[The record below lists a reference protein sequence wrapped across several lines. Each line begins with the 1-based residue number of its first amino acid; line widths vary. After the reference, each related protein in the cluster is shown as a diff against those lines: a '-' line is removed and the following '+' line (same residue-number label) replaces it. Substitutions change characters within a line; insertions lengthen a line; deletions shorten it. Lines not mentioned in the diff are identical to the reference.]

1 MELPNILIE
10 KVKQGKVIL
19 FLGSGALYG
28 ATLPGREIPLGHNLR
43 DILCDKYLNDNF
55 KQSDLAHVAAMAISR
70 SSLFDV
76 QDFIKD
82 YFSGLIPA
90 DFHRQI
96 PLFRWRAIFT
106 TNYDLLIEASYE
118 GVKDAAQDLTIII
131 SNEDHL
137 DETRSTNNKLL
148 YLKLHGCVTRT
159 HDSSIP
165 LILTTDQYNE
175 SYATRKRLF
184 NHLSELAY
192 ENTVVFV
199 GHSLLDHNIRYV
211 MLQLEKEAPHGQ
223 RHYLLKPGV
232 DDIERDFWGQKKI
245 TVLDVTFQKF
255 IEDICN
261 AVSASDRTLSLV
273 RPPATHPIQSVFITH
288 SAPSDELI
296 DYLTSQVEW
305 VTPSIPFKNLDP
317 KNFFHGEDQDWYPI
331 VNDICITRELTNE
344 ILEGALLIPDVERL
358 MSPDFFV
365 IKGEAGSGKS
375 ILLRQLAWRV
385 AHESVGIALWV
396 KADGAGDLPLI
407 EELISKSSE
416 RIFLFWDD
424 AATNVIEI
432 SRFVLK
438 SRRRNPRITIVTA
451 ERYNEW
457 NVRCEELDQLITK
470 KFELRYLSEKE
481 IDALLSKLEKY
492 NCLGPNLIGKDH
504 AARCQE
510 LKDIHG
516 RQLLVA
522 LHEATMG
529 RPFEE
534 IIFNEYENI
543 YPDSA
548 KKIYLT
554 VCTLNRLKI
563 PVRAGLMS
571 RIHEISFTEFTEK
584 FYKPLEKVVIAKGSS
599 DQDVHYHARHSE
611 IAEIVF
617 RRALSNVEERF
628 QEYINIIS
636 KLNIS
641 FTSDKASFRALI
653 RAKSLVELF
662 PNYDDIAAIY
672 RYAMDSTGEDPYLLQ
687 QMANFER
694 IRPNGSLDKALE
706 LLLVA
711 KDAAPFDS
719 SILHTLSVVWRDK
732 AKKSSD
738 FHIRKKC
745 RSEARG
751 YLDRISSKWG
761 MSGHLSTSM
770 IELSIDALKD
780 LLEDSDVLPASVRD
794 AIRNV
799 QHELTENKRQYPS
812 EGHLHSLEATF
823 AKLIEDHERAF
834 TALERSFEEN
844 DREPYLAIRLATSY
858 LSKSDPDNAKRI
870 LQLALERRRA
880 DHRLNF
886 HYAELLRNSFQE
898 TNTTELLYY
907 YRRGFTPNDVNY
919 QAQFWFARFAYQSQE
934 NNNHNMAKEIFNS
947 LRKARLPHAS
957 KVEIRDYEGR
967 AKSTSFEGLVKKKRI
982 GFGFLRMDGSG
993 YEIFFPASAV
1003 LDDMWEAIKEG
1014 DRIRFNIGYSYSG
1027 VVGCNITC

>member
-1 MELPNILIE
+1 METPNILVE
-10 KVKQGKVIL
+10 KVKQGKVVL

-28 ATLPGREIPLGHNLR
+28 ATLPNKEIPLGQKLR
-43 DILCDKYLNDNF
+43 DILCDEYLNESF
-55 KQSDLAHVAAMAISR
+55 KQSELAHVAAMAISR
-70 SSLFDV
+70 SGLFEV
-76 QDFIKD
+76 QDFIKE

-90 DFHRQI
+90 EFHNQI
-96 PLFRWRAIFT
+96 PLFKWRAIFT
-106 TNYDLLIEASYE
+106 TNYDLLIETIYASA
-118 GVKDAAQDLTIII
+118 DNTAQALNVVI

-137 DETRSTNNKLL
+137 DETRSTNEKLA

-159 HDSSIP
+159 HDSSLP

-175 SYATRKRLF
+175 SYASRKRLF
-184 NHLSELAY
+184 NQLYELAY

-211 MLQLEKEAPHGQ
+211 MLQLEKESAHGQ

-245 TVLDVTFQKF
+245 TALDITFQKF

-261 AVSASDRTLSLV
+261 KVSVSDRTLALI
-273 RPPATHPIQSVFITH
+273 RPPSTHPIKSVFVTH
-288 SAPSDELI
+288 TNPSDELI
-296 DYLTSQVEW
+296 DYLTNQVEW
-305 VTPSIPFKNLDP
+305 VNKSIPFKSADP
-317 KNFFHGEDQDWYPI
+317 KEFFHGMDQDWFPI
-331 VNDICITRELTNE
+331 VNEVCIKRELSAD
-344 ILEGALLIPDVERL
+344 ILESALLAPDAERI
-358 MSPDFFV
+358 MSQDFYV

-375 ILLRQLAWRV
+375 ILLRQLAWRIAQEALGV
-385 AHESVGIALWV
+385 ALWV
-396 KADGAGDLPLI
+396 KADGAGEIDLI
-407 EELISKSSE
+407 EELISKSNE
-416 RIFLFWDD
+416 RVFLFWDD
-424 AATNVIEI
+424 AAANVIAL
-432 SRFVLK
+432 SRFILK
-438 SRRRNPRITIVTA
+438 SRKKNSRVTVVTA

-470 KFELRYLSEKE
+470 TFELKYLSEKE
-481 IDALLSKLEKY
+481 IDDLVCKLEKY
-492 NCLGPNLIGKDH
+492 DCLGPNLSGRSH

-510 LKDIHG
+510 LKEVHG

-529 RPFEE
+529 RPFED
-534 IIFNEYENI
+534 IIFDEYENI

-571 RIHEISFTEFTEK
+571 RIHEISFTDFTEK
-584 FYKPLEKVVIAKGSS
+584 LYKPLEKVVITKGSS

-617 RRALSNVEERF
+617 RRALSDVNERF
-628 QEYINIIS
+628 QEYISIIN

-641 FTSDKASFRALI
+641 FSSDKASFRALI

-662 PNYDDIAAIY
+662 PSYEDVAAIY
-672 RYAMDSTGEDPYLLQ
+672 RHAMNSVGDDPYLLQ

-694 IRPNGSLDKALE
+694 LRPNGSLDKALD
-706 LLLVA
+706 LLLIA
-711 KDAAPFDS
+711 KEAAPYDS

-732 AKKSSD
+732 AKKSND
-738 FHIRKKC
+738 FNIRKKC

-751 YLDRISSKWG
+751 YLERISSKWG

-780 LLEDSDVLPASVRD
+780 LLEDSEVLSTSVRE

-823 AKLIEDHERAF
+823 AKLIDDHERAF

-858 LSKSDPDNAKRI
+858 LGKNDPENAKRI
-870 LQLALERRRA
+870 LQLALERRRG
-880 DHRLNF
+880 DHKLNF
-886 HYAELLRNSFQE
+886 HYAELLRISFR
-898 TNTTELLYY
+898 TTAPEELLYY
-907 YRRGFTPNDVNY
+907 YRRAFTPNDGNY
-919 QAQFWFARFAYQSQE
+919 QAQFWFARFAYLSQDS
-934 NNNHNMAKEIFNS
+934 NNHTTAKNIFDS

-957 KVEIRDYEGR
+957 KVEIREHEG
-967 AKSTSFEGLVKKKRI
+967 KEKITFFEGVVKKKRV

-993 YEIFFPASAV
+993 YEIFFPASEV
-1003 LDDMWEAIKEG
+1003 LENMWEAINEG
-1014 DRIRFNIGYSYSG
+1014 DRVRFNIGYSYSG
-1027 VVGCNITC
+1027 VVGCNISC